1 MYVCMYVCMYVHR
14 GNAVTALARDGGV
27 VVVDIE
33 CVPLN
38 GAQLAED
45 VVSHLS
51 SAPGAILVACK
62 LVLQQQHAGGG
73 MARQPRRLVELA
85 DREGLLMPIRL
96 RSNAHD
102 TLRQCRPRSAHAVR
116 LILECVQR

>member
-1 MYVCMYVCMYVHR
+1 MYVHR

-62 LVLQQQHAGGG
+62 LVLQQQHAV
-73 MARQPRRLVELA
+73 VEEWHDNLA
-85 DREGLLMPIRL
+85 GLLNWPTGR
-96 RSNAHD
+96 A
-102 TLRQCRPRSAHAVR
+102 C
-116 LILECVQR
+116 